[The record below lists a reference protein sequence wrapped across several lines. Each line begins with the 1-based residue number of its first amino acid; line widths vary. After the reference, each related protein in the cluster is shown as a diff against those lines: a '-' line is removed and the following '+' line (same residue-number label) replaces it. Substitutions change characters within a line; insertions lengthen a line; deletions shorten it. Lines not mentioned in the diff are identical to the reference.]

1 MSRDRHTKTFVW
13 KQKCFPHSVNLL
25 PLLLMPIPP
34 NKTNIN
40 NIKSRS
46 VVLSQIVKKF
56 PALVLK
62 EQKE

>member
-1 MSRDRHTKTFVW
+1 MSHDSHTKTLVW
-13 KQKCFPHSVNLL
+13 KQKCFPHSINLL
-25 PLLLMPIPP
+25 PLLLIPIPP

-56 PALVLK
+56 SALVLK

>member
-1 MSRDRHTKTFVW
+1 MSRD
-13 KQKCFPHSVNLL
+13 LL

-56 PALVLK
+56 SALVLK

>member
-1 MSRDRHTKTFVW
+1 MSRDRHTKTSGSRNVFHT
-13 KQKCFPHSVNLL
+13 QLIFS
-25 PLLLMPIPP
+25 LMPIPP

-46 VVLSQIVKKF
+46 VVLNQIVKKF